1 MVIAKFQ
8 RKDFINLH
16 FNRMQSWYR
25 RRCLGS
31 SFHARITKTKGFV
44 PGGHERVL
52 IQGHAEDKA
61 YCIHARGSHAGL
73 TMSQIK
79 MRVHA
84 HAEFCLMPP
93 VTIFETT
100 HGGNVLD
107 ARSTIG
113 WSWRTAGRVAAS
125 VDPEPTQRDNY
136 HLLRGHP
143 GISRLERSTH
153 FEHLTVAWLTSKS
166 ADPRSERL
174 APLSITDLLFRF
186 RYRSANQVI
195 ILEDW
200 MLNYYFN
207 YFLVCYRLR
216 NFTVS
221 RAFFRIFMLIRKN
234 KLL

>member
-31 SFHARITKTKGFV
+31 SFHARITKTKGRFV

-52 IQGHAEDKA
+52 IQGHTEDKA
-61 YCIHARGSHAGL
+61 YCIHARGSHTGL

-84 HAEFCLMPP
+84 HAEFCLMPT

-125 VDPEPTQRDNY
+125 VDPERANPHREITIISYVDTQEYRASTRD
-136 HLLRGHP
+136 RRISSTWP
-143 GISRLERSTH
+143 SRDSRLNQ
-153 FEHLTVAWLTSKS
+153 
-166 ADPRSERL
+166 PIL
-174 APLSITDLLFRF
+174 APSVLLLSQSPISFFVFDI
-186 RYRSANQVI
+186 A
-195 ILEDW
+195 
-200 MLNYYFN
+200 
-207 YFLVCYRLR
+207 LR
-216 NFTVS
+216 
-221 RAFFRIFMLIRKN
+221 IRW
-234 KLL
+234 

>member
-16 FNRMQSWYR
+16 FDRMQSWYR

-31 SFHARITKTKGFV
+31 PFHARITKMRGRFV

-52 IQGHAEDKA
+52 IQGHTEDKA
-61 YCIHARGSHAGL
+61 YCIHARGSHTGL

-84 HAEFCLMPP
+84 HAEFCLMPT

-107 ARSTIG
+107 VRSTIG
-113 WSWRTAGRVAAS
+113 WSWRTAGRVS
-125 VDPEPTQRDNY
+125 WSRTSEPTQRDNY
-136 HLLRGHP
+136 RLLCGHP
-143 GISRLERSTH
+143 GISRLDQRSTH
-153 FEHLTVAWLTSKS
+153 FQHLTVAWLTSKS

-174 APLSITDLLFRF
+174 DTLSITDLISRF
-186 RYRSANQVI
+186 RYRSVNQVI
-195 ILEDW
+195 ILED
-200 MLNYYFN
+200 
-207 YFLVCYRLR
+207 
-216 NFTVS
+216 
-221 RAFFRIFMLIRKN
+221 A
-234 KLL
+234 